1 MTNQNT
7 ANEDI
12 SQSKESIM
20 FKNSLSVKGCQ
31 FYRKRRYLENENT
44 YQKHINWR
52 QFKTLDKKR
61 LDQN

>member
-20 FKNSLSVKGCQ
+20 FKNSPSVKGCQ
-31 FYRKRRYLENENT
+31 FYRTRRYL
-44 YQKHINWR
+44 
-52 QFKTLDKKR
+52 
-61 LDQN
+61 